1 MHEKLGGFLMSVP
14 LRRSAPG
21 TKASTATAQ
30 SSAVITESEDVAEAQ
45 TLADAALGAAG
56 HSASD
61 PYIRDLGRLIA
72 SGEISG
78 DEAVQRALAHID
90 GF

>member
-1 MHEKLGGFLMSVP
+1 MPVP
-14 LRRSAPG
+14 LRRSAPE
-21 TKASTATAQ
+21 TKTSATPAQ
-30 SSAVITESEDVAEAQ
+30 SSAVITKSEDVAEAQ
-45 TLADAALGAAG
+45 ALADGALGAAG
-56 HSASD
+56 HSVSD
-61 PYIRDLGRLIA
+61 PYIRELGRLIA

>member
-1 MHEKLGGFLMSVP
+1 MHEKLGGFPMSVP

-21 TKASTATAQ
+21 TRTSAAPAQ
-30 SSAVITESEDVAEAQ
+30 ARAVMTESEDVAEAQ
-45 TLADAALGAAG
+45 ALADAALGAAG
-56 HSASD
+56 HSVSD